1 MTRMDNLHSRPDP
14 TPEVDLGATLQSLG
28 AGWRRQRKLIL
39 AITLLFGLLAVIYVM
54 LATPQYTA
62 RAAILLDPRIS
73 TNTPTNTDTRDYLLS
88 DALLV
93 DSEINVLTSR
103 ELTSRL
109 VEKLGLYDLP
119 PEEDKPGLFGTLKE
133 RVLGVPEVQD
143 ILEKAPIPAPAV
155 EEPLPQTAAEASRR
169 EEIRREMMKNLDV
182 RRQGET
188 YVIDIAFTSDDRVF
202 AVDVVNTLVALYF
215 DMAAENN
222 RNDNQR
228 VTAWLDQQVRGLADD
243 VAAADR
249 AVAEYRD
256 QHDLYTIR
264 DGVLPSQ
271 AELSASNDR
280 LIEMRTSLIDVQTTK
295 EKIQQVIDSDS
306 VSGLLDGTLGG
317 ELATPALKD
326 LQVRYA
332 TLQEQRTAGLAR
344 MGENSPTVANL
355 QREQDQVRTL
365 ILQEAT
371 QITDRLTSREAAL
384 KRQIAA
390 TEAQV
395 ATLREQAS
403 TDAKNS
409 IRLRELERE
418 ATLKRNIYEA
428 MLTELNTTAQRLNF
442 ERSPARILAHAVPP
456 DQKASPKSKQTVI
469 MALFAGFVLGAALG
483 FLREVQDNRF
493 RRPRDLRENLGLS
506 FLGLLP
512 ESGKGPG
519 ADGAVRALRV
529 AIQRP
534 GRNGGEVL
542 GITSTNSDEGVPMLA
557 TRFADE
563 IAARGATVICLS
575 LLPEGVS
582 RGGSATVD
590 LRPLLE
596 NPALARDIPIKRG
609 EPVRLGRLGPDGL
622 MLSDPDQEAALHEL
636 LRVLRTRAD
645 YVVTELPPLTEFADA
660 HVGAR
665 QMDDVALAVGWGR
678 HPIAQAVDALEN
690 LPELRSKLVGAI
702 FTRVPRRRYT
712 RYNPVEPTL

>member
-1 MTRMDNLHSRPDP
+1 MTRMESLRPDP
-14 TPEVDLGATLQSLG
+14 TPDVDLGATLKALG
-28 AGWRRQRKLIL
+28 AGWRRQRRLIL
-39 AITLLFGLLAVIYVM
+39 SITALFGLLAVVYVM
-54 LATPQYTA
+54 TATPQYTA

-73 TNTPTNTDTRDYLLS
+73 TNTPMNTDTRDYLLS

-109 VEKLGLYDLP
+109 VERLGLYDQ
-119 PEEDKPGLFGTLKE
+119 PEAVEKPGLLGTLKQWIT
-133 RVLGVPEVQD
+133 GTPQAQNS
-143 ILEKAPIPAPAV
+143 LENPGIQTSDTATT
-155 EEPLPQTAAEASRR
+155 LPKSAAEASRR

-188 YVIDIAFTSDDRVF
+188 YVIDIGFTADDRLF
-202 AVDVVNTLVALYF
+202 AVDVVNTLVAVYF

-222 RNDNQR
+222 RMDNQR
-228 VTAWLDQQVRGLADD
+228 VTAWLDQQVRSLADD
-243 VAAADR
+243 VASADR

-280 LIEMRTSLIDVQTTK
+280 LIEMRTALIDVQTTN
-295 EKIQQVIDSDS
+295 EKIQQVIDTDS

-326 LQVRYA
+326 LQLRYA
-332 TLQEQRTAGLAR
+332 ALQEQLAEGLAR
-344 MGENSPTVANL
+344 MGAKSPTVANI
-355 QREQDQVRTL
+355 QREQSQVRTL
-365 ILQEAT
+365 ILQEAQ
-371 QITDRLTSREAAL
+371 QITDRLISRESAL

-418 ATLKRNIYEA
+418 ATLKRNLYET
-428 MLTELNTTAQRLNF
+428 MLTELNATAQRLNF
-442 ERSPARILAHAVPP
+442 ERSPARVLANAVPP
-456 DQKASPKSKQTVI
+456 DQKSSPKSKQTVI

-493 RRPRDLRENLGLS
+493 RRPRDLRDNLDLP

-512 ESGKGPG
+512 EAGNGAE

-529 AIQRP
+529 AVQRS
-534 GRNGGEVL
+534 GRDGGEVL
-542 GITSTNSDEGVPMLA
+542 GITSTNSDEGVPALA
-557 TRFADE
+557 ARFADE
-563 IAARGATVICLS
+563 IAARGVKIVRLS
-575 LLPEGVS
+575 LLPEGGT
-582 RGGSATVD
+582 RTDKQTVD

-596 NPALARDIPIKRG
+596 NPQLAMDLPITSDQ
-609 EPVRLGRLGPDGL
+609 PLLLGRLGPDGL
-622 MLSDPDQEAALHEL
+622 MLSDPEQEAALHEL
-636 LRVLRTRAD
+636 LRILRSRAD
-645 YVVTELPPLTEFADA
+645 YIITELPPLTEFADA

-678 HPIAQAVDALEN
+678 HPISQVVETLEN
-690 LPELRSKLVGAI
+690 LPELRTKLVGAI
-702 FTRVPRRRYT
+702 FTRVPRRSYSD
-712 RYNPVEPTL
+712 YNSS